1 MKKLL
6 LLPVFFIT
14 FLVQAQGNYQVALG
28 EALTELKASQTPEET
43 QAVANKISRIATA
56 EPKAWLP
63 SYYATYAHIVLSF
76 QLKEEPQKDAVLDQ
90 AQTYLDKAL
99 VLEPKESELHVLQ
112 GYLHQARLSVSPMSR
127 GMKYSGLT
135 VAALEKAKALNPEN
149 PRAYFLL
156 GQHYLHMPKM
166 VGGGKDVAKP
176 ILTTAVEK
184 FSAYQLANSLSP
196 SWGMNSAK
204 SLLAKCE

>member
-14 FLVQAQGNYQVALG
+14 FLVQAQGNYQAALG
-28 EALTELKASQTPEET
+28 EALTELKAAKTPEET
-43 QAVANKISRIATA
+43 QDAANKISRISAA

-63 SYYATYAHIVLSF
+63 AYYATYAHIALSF
-76 QLKEEPQKDAVLDQ
+76 QLKEDAQRDAVLDK
-90 AQTYLDKAL
+90 AQSSLDKAL
-99 VLEPKESELHVLQ
+99 TLEPKESELHVLQ
-112 GYLHQARLSVSPMSR
+112 GYLHQARLAVSPMSR

-135 VAALEKAKALNPEN
+135 VASLEKAKALNPEN
-149 PRAYFLL
+149 PRTYFLL
-156 GQHYLHMPKM
+156 GQHYFNMPKM

-176 ILTTAVEK
+176 LLTTAVEK
-184 FSAYQLANSLSP
+184 YAVAPPANSLSP
-196 SWGMNSAK
+196 SWGMNGAK

>member
-6 LLPVFFIT
+6 LLPLLLLA
-14 FLVQAQGNYQVALG
+14 FLVQAQGNYQAALG
-28 EALTELKASQTPEET
+28 EALTELKASQSPEET
-43 QAVANKISRIATA
+43 QSAANKLSRIATA

-63 SYYATYAHIVLSF
+63 AYYATYAHIVLSF
-76 QLKEEPQKDAVLDQ
+76 QLKEDTQRDAILDQ
-90 AQTYLDKAL
+90 AQTFLDKAL
-99 VLEPKESELHVLQ
+99 TLEPKESELHVLQ

-135 VAALEKAKALNPEN
+135 LASLEKAKALNPEN
-149 PRAYFLL
+149 PRTYFLL
-156 GQHYLHMPKM
+156 GQHYFNMPKM

-176 ILTTAVEK
+176 VLTTAVEK
-184 FSAYQLANSLSP
+184 YAAAQPATSLSP

-204 SLLAKCE
+204 ALLAKCE